1 MYICIYMSYKMA
13 RDRVGGSDYNGID
26 VFLLFS
32 TDLLPHSQSDD
43 FPFIL
48 PVFLFRKILGIVVSP
63 MVLQGFAETI
73 RFSMHGQ
80 VGFLRDCVRPLQP
93 PGIVDFPKGFISA
106 G

>member
-1 MYICIYMSYKMA
+1 MHLTTMEWILFVIF
-13 RDRVGGSDYNGID
+13 DRPSAT
-26 VFLLFS
+26 L
-32 TDLLPHSQSDD
+32 TSDD

-48 PVFLFRKILGIVVSP
+48 PVFLFCKILGIVVLP
-63 MVLQGFAETI
+63 MVLQGFMETV
-73 RFSMHGQ
+73 RFSIHDQ